1 MFRRTVLT
9 VAAAAVLALPASAG
23 ASAGGPPDLKECK
36 ASIHATVAA
45 LLWGEW
51 QSPECP

>member
-1 MFRRTVLT
+1 MFRRSVLA
-9 VAAAAVLALPASAG
+9 VATAAVLAVPATAG
-23 ASAGGPPDLKECK
+23 AAGPPDLKECK

-45 LLWGEW
+45 FLWGEW